1 MRPISTY
8 IIETNNALFTLVV
21 TETDDGGPYSA
32 SYIGTS
38 PKFEQTDTDDDVDP
52 VQEDIEGE
60 MEDADFDVL
69 LAACHREIV
78 ERGGDIVSIEDISD
92 DDDR

>member
-1 MRPISTY
+1 
-8 IIETNNALFTLVV
+8 
-21 TETDDGGPYSA
+21 
-32 SYIGTS
+32 
-38 PKFEQTDTDDDVDP
+38 